1 VAAKKTK
8 ALSTTQIQKQLPE
21 LQGWSLSR
29 GALRCEFKFESF
41 AKALQFVNQVGALAE
56 QADHH
61 PDIDIRYS
69 LVKLALSTHDAKGIT
84 EKDFALARAIDG
96 QSKLQKSA

>member
-8 ALSTTQIQKQLPE
+8 ALSTTQIRKQLPE
-21 LQGWSLSR
+21 LHGWSLSR
-29 GALRCEFKFESF
+29 GALRCAFKFESF
-41 AKALQFVNQVGALAE
+41 VKALQFVNQVGVLAE

-84 EKDFALARAIDG
+84 EKDFALARAIDD
-96 QSKLQKSA
+96 QSKLQETA